1 LSTTTAPTP
10 SVHNRANPFKARITA
25 NYSLT
30 GEGSNKDTRHIVVN
44 LGASGINYVPGDSLG
59 VIPRNPPALVDELLP
74 HLGLD
79 PETSIEQPTGAVSLR
94 SLLINQYALNRV
106 SKKFVKAVLE
116 RLPDGE
122 KKQKLAEIVG
132 VDEAF
137 DDYVFTRDYTDVLV
151 DYPVSFTALEFL
163 PLANKIAPRLY
174 SIASSPKAH
183 PGEVHLT
190 VAVVTYHTHGR
201 QKYGLASGFLATGQ
215 PLNVDEMPVYI
226 QPTKHF
232 HMPAPE
238 ANIIMVGP
246 GTGIAPFR
254 AFLEQRMIEGA
265 KGKNW
270 LFFGDQKK
278 ATDFLYEAEFAEMQR
293 QGLLTRLDTAFSRD
307 QAEKIYVQNRMQEN
321 GAEMWKW
328 LQEGAYFYVCGD
340 AKRMAR
346 DVHQMLITI
355 AQEHGG
361 LSPEAAKEY
370 IEVQFA
376 KTEKR
381 YLKDVY

>member
-1 LSTTTAPTP
+1 
-10 SVHNRANPFKARITA
+10 V
-25 NYSLT
+25 
-30 GEGSNKDTRHIVVN
+30 
-44 LGASGINYVPGDSLG
+44 
-59 VIPRNPPALVDELLP
+59 
-74 HLGLD
+74 
-79 PETSIEQPTGAVSLR
+79 EQPAGAVALR
-94 SLLINQYALNRV
+94 EVLIHGHILNRV

-116 RLPDGE
+116 RLPEGS
-122 KKQKLAEIVG
+122 KKTALAEIVG
-132 VDEAF
+132 TEEAF
-137 DDYVFTRDYTDVLV
+137 EDYIFTRDYTDVLIE
-151 DYPVSFTALEFL
+151 YPAPFSAAEFL
-163 PLANKIAPRLY
+163 PLANKVAPRLY

-190 VAVVTYHTHGR
+190 VAVVKYNTHGR
-201 QKYGLASGFLATGQ
+201 DKYGLASGYLAEGQ
-215 PLNVDEMPVYI
+215 ELHKDEIPVYI

-232 HMPAPE
+232 HMPPPDAPM
-238 ANIIMVGP
+238 IMVGP

-254 AFLEQRMIEGA
+254 AFLEEREIDGA

-270 LFFGDQKK
+270 LYFGDQKRSS
-278 ATDFLYEAEFAEMQR
+278 DFLYEEQFLDLQR
-293 QGLLTRLDTAFSRD
+293 KGILTKLDTAFSRD

-321 GAEMWKW
+321 GAELWKW

-340 AKRMAR
+340 AKRMAK

-361 LSPEAAKEY
+361 MTPEAAKEY
-370 IEVQFA
+370 IEVTFA

>member
-1 LSTTTAPTP
+1 MSTP
-10 SVHNRANPFKARITA
+10 SSPAAYNRANPFLARITA

-30 GEGSNKDTRHIVVN
+30 AEGSNKDTRHIVVH
-44 LGASGINYVPGDSLG
+44 LGASGIQYVPGDSLG
-59 VIPRNPPALVDELLP
+59 VVPRNFPGAVDELLSQ
-74 HLGLD
+74 LGLD
-79 PETSIEQPTGAVSLR
+79 GSTSIEQPTGSLPLR
-94 SLLINQYALNRV
+94 ELLIRQYALNRV
-106 SKKFVKAVLE
+106 SKKFVKSVLE
-116 RLPDGE
+116 RLPEGE
-122 KKQKLAEIVG
+122 AKFKLGEVVAN
-132 VDEAF
+132 DEAF
-137 DDYVFTRDYTDVLV
+137 DDYIFTRDYTDVLV
-151 DYPVSFTALEFL
+151 EYPVMFTAQEFL

-190 VAVVTYHTHGR
+190 VAVVNYTTHGR
-201 QKYGLASGFLATGQ
+201 RKYGLASGFLAEGQ
-215 PLNVDEMPVYI
+215 AMNQDELPVYI

-232 HMPAPE
+232 HMPAPD
-238 ANIIMVGP
+238 AAMIMVGP

-254 AFLEQRMIEGA
+254 AFLEERAITGA

-278 ATDFLYEAEFAEMQR
+278 STDFLYEAEFAEMQR
-293 QGLLTRLDTAFSRD
+293 QGILTRFDTAFSRD

-340 AKRMAR
+340 AKRMAK

-361 LSPEAAKEY
+361 MTPEAAKEY

>member
-1 LSTTTAPTP
+1 
-10 SVHNRANPFKARITA
+10 
-25 NYSLT
+25 
-30 GEGSNKDTRHIVVN
+30 
-44 LGASGINYVPGDSLG
+44 VPL
-59 VIPRNPPALVDELLP
+59 RELL
-74 HLGLD
+74 
-79 PETSIEQPTGAVSLR
+79 ITGY
-94 SLLINQYALNRV
+94 ILNRV

-116 RLPDGE
+116 RLPEGE
-122 KKQKLAEIVG
+122 SKTKLGEIVG
-132 VDEAF
+132 NEEAF
-137 DDYVFTRDYTDVLV
+137 EDYVFTRDYTDVLAE
-151 DYPVSFTALEFL
+151 YPVAFTSAEFL

-190 VAVVTYHTHGR
+190 VAVVKYHTHGR
-201 QKYGLASGFLATGQ
+201 EKMGIASGYLAHGQ

-232 HMPAPE
+232 HMPPAD
-238 ANIIMVGP
+238 AAMIMVGP

-254 AFLEQRMIEGA
+254 AFLEEREVEGA

-278 ATDFLYEAEFAEMQR
+278 ATDYLYEKQFADMQAK
-293 QGLLTRLDTAFSRD
+293 GLLTRIDTAFSRD
-307 QAEKIYVQNRMQEN
+307 QEQKIYVQDRMKEN
-321 GAEMWKW
+321 GAELWKW
-328 LQEGAYFYVCGD
+328 LKEDGAYFYVCGD
-340 AKRMAR
+340 AKRMAK

-361 LSPEAAKEY
+361 LTPEAAKEY

>member
-1 LSTTTAPTP
+1 LSTPAAP
-10 SVHNRANPFKARITA
+10 SAYNRANPYKARITE

-30 GEGSNKDTRHIVVN
+30 GPGSNKDTRHIVVH

-79 PETSIEQPTGAVSLR
+79 AETTVDQPAGPVSLR
-94 SLLINQYALNRV
+94 QLLINQYALNRV
-106 SKKFVKAVLE
+106 SKKFVKAVAE
-116 RLPDGE
+116 RLPDGD
-122 KKQKLAEIVG
+122 KKHQLAEIIAN
-132 VDEAF
+132 DEAF

-151 DYPVSFTALEFL
+151 DYPVTFTAAEFL

-201 QKYGLASGFLATGQ
+201 QKYGLASGFLANGQ
-215 PLNVDEMPVYI
+215 PLHVDELPVYI

-232 HMPAPE
+232 HMPPPDA
-238 ANIIMVGP
+238 AMIMVGP

-254 AFLEQRMIEGA
+254 AFLEERAVEGA
-265 KGKNW
+265 PGKNW

-278 ATDFLYEAEFAEMQR
+278 STDFLYESEFAELQAK
-293 QGLLTRLDTAFSRD
+293 GILTKFDTAFSRD
-307 QAEKIYVQNRMQEN
+307 QAEKIYVQNRMHEN
-321 GAEMWKW
+321 AAEIWKW

-340 AKRMAR
+340 AKRMAK
-346 DVHQMLITI
+346 DVHAMLITI
-355 AQEHGG
+355 AQEQGG
-361 LSPEAAKEY
+361 MSPEKAKEY

>member
-1 LSTTTAPTP
+1 MSTTTAP
-10 SVHNRANPFKARITA
+10 SIYNRANPFAARITA

-30 GEGSNKDTRHIVVN
+30 GDGSNKDTRHIVVN
-44 LGASGINYVPGDSLG
+44 LGQSGINYVPGDSLG
-59 VIPRNPPALVDELLP
+59 VIPRNFSATVDDLLP
-74 HLGLD
+74 HLGVEVD
-79 PETSIEQPTGAVSLR
+79 ATVDQPTGPVPLR
-94 SLLINQYALNRV
+94 DLLIRQYALNRV

-116 RLPDGE
+116 RLPEGDS
-122 KKQKLAEIVG
+122 KFKLGEIVG
-132 VDEAF
+132 NDEAF
-137 DDYVFTRDYTDVLV
+137 DDYIFTRDYTDVLAE
-151 DYPVSFTALEFL
+151 YPVIFSAPEFL

-190 VAVVTYHTHGR
+190 VAVVNYTTHGR
-201 QKYGLASGFLATGQ
+201 KKYGLASGYLADGQ
-215 PLNVDEMPVYI
+215 PSNLDEVPVYI

-232 HMPAPE
+232 HMPAPD
-238 ANIIMVGP
+238 AAMIMVGP

-254 AFLEQRMIEGA
+254 AFLEDRVMEGA

-278 ATDFLYEAEFAEMQR
+278 STDFLYEQEFAEMQKS
-293 QGLLTRLDTAFSRD
+293 GLLTRFDTAFSRD
-307 QAEKIYVQNRMQEN
+307 QAEKIYVQNRMHEN
-321 GAEMWKW
+321 AAELWRW
-328 LQEGAYFYVCGD
+328 LQDGAYFYICGD
-340 AKRMAR
+340 AKRMAK

-355 AQEHGG
+355 AQEQGG
-361 LSPEAAKEY
+361 MTPEAAKEY

>member
-1 LSTTTAPTP
+1 LTTPAAP
-10 SVHNRANPFKARITA
+10 SAYNRANPYKARITE

-30 GEGSNKDTRHIVVN
+30 GPGSNKDTRHIVVH

-59 VIPRNPPALVDELLP
+59 VIPRNPAALIDELLP

-79 PETSIEQPTGAVSLR
+79 AETTVDQPNGPVSLR
-94 SLLINQYALNRV
+94 QLLINQYALNRV
-106 SKKFVKAVLE
+106 SKKFVKAVAE
-116 RLPDGE
+116 RLPEGE
-122 KKQKLAEIVG
+122 KKQKLAEIIAN
-132 VDEAF
+132 DEAF

-151 DYPVSFTALEFL
+151 EYPVSFTAAEFL

-201 QKYGLASGFLATGQ
+201 QKYGLASGFLANGQ
-215 PLNVDEMPVYI
+215 PLHVDELPVYI

-232 HMPAPE
+232 HMPPPDA
-238 ANIIMVGP
+238 AMIMVGP

-254 AFLEQRMIEGA
+254 AFLEERAVEGA
-265 KGKNW
+265 TGKNW

-278 ATDFLYEAEFAEMQR
+278 STDFLYESQFAELQSK
-293 QGLLTRLDTAFSRD
+293 GILTRFDTAFSRD

-321 GAEMWKW
+321 GAELWKW

-361 LSPEAAKEY
+361 LTPEAAKEY